1 MKISLQQ
8 MYETTL
14 NHPEQYP
21 AFYQQLL
28 SSEVYCLGA
37 RDEQQHLHFQLLQ
50 TEQGEQA
57 IPFFLSLT
65 MLQQDVGADAEFVIL
80 NAEKLLIITK
90 GATLVMNPT
99 SEDSKEFLPD
109 EVDVILNFSKNESL

>member
-1 MKISLQQ
+1 MNESLQEL
-8 MYETTL
+8 YTSTL
-14 NHPEQYP
+14 NHPEQYA

-28 SSEVYCLGA
+28 RSEVFCLGA

-57 IPFFLSLT
+57 IPFFLSLA
-65 MLQQDVGADAEFVIL
+65 MLQQDVGADAEFVMI
-80 NAEKLLIITK
+80 NAEKLFSITK

-99 SEDSKEFLPD
+99 SDNSKEFLPD
-109 EVDVILNFSKNESL
+109 EVDAILNFSKNESL